1 MSFGAADRVRE
12 VRALIGFVAAL
23 CFGPLL
29 FPLSV
34 ESLGWI
40 GVVTYPVRHAFW
52 PATSAIVAA
61 LSLGLLAAGLFVRR
75 RSAWGLA
82 FLGGCL
88 WTLLVIVHLG
98 NSV

>member
-1 MSFGAADRVRE
+1 MSESVVGRAHAA
-12 VRALIGFVAAL
+12 RALVGFVAAL

-40 GVVTYPVRHAFW
+40 GVVTYPIRRPFW